1 MKRVLLLIASFIMC
15 AFAVNADPEW
25 GLTAGL
31 NVSTWNGSDCDAR
44 AGFNIGVKMEDEVS
58 APFFI
63 EAGALLSNKGC
74 KWTASYNNFSRD
86 YNYSL
91 WYLHVPVN
99 FGYKFD
105 LNENLQIAPKIG
117 IYAGIGLWGDDDNSD
132 DPFYDY
138 DDKDI
143 KYNNL
148 SLCEYSNFNHFDFG
162 FGLGAN
168 FYIQKHFEIST
179 GYEFGMVDTWDDIKF
194 GKDIPIVE
202 GSKLFGA
209 DDSKNRNWY
218 LNLAFIF

>member
-63 EAGALLSNKGC
+63 EAGVLLSNKGC
-74 KWTASYNNFSRD
+74 KWSQDMDNSWDENF
-86 YNYSL
+86 SL

-105 LNENLQIAPKIG
+105 LNENLQIAPKVG
-117 IYAGIGLWGDDDNSD
+117 IYGAVGLWGDDGNDN
-132 DPFYDY
+132 DPFYDF
-138 DDKDI
+138 DNKS
-143 KYNNL
+143 NN
-148 SLCEYSNFNHFDFG
+148 SVSCDNFNHFDFG
-162 FGLGAN
+162 FNLGVN
-168 FYIQKHFEIST
+168 FYVQKHFEVST
-179 GYEFGMVDTWDDIKF
+179 GYEFGMVNVWDGLKYDDNKVL
-194 GKDIPIVE
+194 K
-202 GSKLFGA
+202 A

-218 LNLAFIF
+218 LNLAFLF

>member
-74 KWTASYNNFSRD
+74 KWSQDMDNSWDENF
-86 YNYSL
+86 SL

-105 LNENLQIAPKIG
+105 LNENLQIAPKVG
-117 IYAGIGLWGDDDNSD
+117 IYGAVGLWGDDGNDN
-132 DPFYDY
+132 DPFYDF
-138 DDKDI
+138 DNKS
-143 KYNNL
+143 NN
-148 SLCEYSNFNHFDFG
+148 SVSCDNFNHFDFG
-162 FGLGAN
+162 FNLGVN
-168 FYIQKHFEIST
+168 FYVQKHFEVST
-179 GYEFGMVDTWDDIKF
+179 GYEFGMVNVWDGIKYDDN
-194 GKDIPIVE
+194 KVL
-202 GSKLFGA
+202 KA

-218 LNLAFIF
+218 LNLAFLF

>member
-74 KWTASYNNFSRD
+74 KWSQDMDNSWDENF
-86 YNYSL
+86 SL

-105 LNENLQIAPKIG
+105 LNENLQIAPKVG
-117 IYAGIGLWGDDDNSD
+117 IYGAVGLWGDDGNDN
-132 DPFYDY
+132 DPFYDF
-138 DDKDI
+138 DNKS
-143 KYNNL
+143 NN
-148 SLCEYSNFNHFDFG
+148 SVSCDNFNHFDFG
-162 FGLGAN
+162 FNLGVN
-168 FYIQKHFEIST
+168 FYVQKHFEVST
-179 GYEFGMVDTWDDIKF
+179 GYEFGMVNAWDGIKYDDN
-194 GKDIPIVE
+194 KVL
-202 GSKLFGA
+202 KA

-218 LNLAFIF
+218 LNLAFLF

>member
-15 AFAVNADPEW
+15 ASAVNADPEW

-63 EAGALLSNKGC
+63 EAGVLLSNKGC
-74 KWTASYNNFSRD
+74 KWSQDMDNSWDENF
-86 YNYSL
+86 SL

-105 LNENLQIAPKIG
+105 LNENLQIAPKVG
-117 IYAGIGLWGDDDNSD
+117 IYGAVGLWGDDGKDN
-132 DPFYDY
+132 DPFYDF
-138 DDKDI
+138 DNKS
-143 KYNNL
+143 NN
-148 SLCEYSNFNHFDFG
+148 SVSCDNFNHFDFG
-162 FGLGAN
+162 FNLGVN
-168 FYIQKHFEIST
+168 FYVQKHFEVST
-179 GYEFGMVDTWDDIKF
+179 GYEFGMVNVWDGIKYDDN
-194 GKDIPIVE
+194 KVL
-202 GSKLFGA
+202 KA

-218 LNLAFIF
+218 LNLAFLF

>member
-63 EAGALLSNKGC
+63 EAGVLLSNKGC
-74 KWTASYNNFSRD
+74 KWSQDMDNSWDENF
-86 YNYSL
+86 SL

-105 LNENLQIAPKIG
+105 LNENLQIAPKVG
-117 IYAGIGLWGDDDNSD
+117 IYGAVGLWGDDGNDN
-132 DPFYDY
+132 DPFYDF
-138 DDKDI
+138 DNKS
-143 KYNNL
+143 NN
-148 SLCEYSNFNHFDFG
+148 SVSCDNFNHFDFG
-162 FGLGAN
+162 FNLCVN
-168 FYIQKHFEIST
+168 FYVQKHFEVST
-179 GYEFGMVDTWDDIKF
+179 GYEFGMVNVWDGIKYDDN
-194 GKDIPIVE
+194 KVL
-202 GSKLFGA
+202 KA

-218 LNLAFIF
+218 LNLAFLF

>member
-1 MKRVLLLIASFIMC
+1 MC

-63 EAGALLSNKGC
+63 EAGVLLSNKGC
-74 KWTASYNNFSRD
+74 KWSQDMDNSWDENF
-86 YNYSL
+86 SL

-105 LNENLQIAPKIG
+105 LNENLQIAPKVG
-117 IYAGIGLWGDDDNSD
+117 IYGAVGLWGDDGNDN
-132 DPFYDY
+132 DPFYDF
-138 DDKDI
+138 DNKS
-143 KYNNL
+143 NN
-148 SLCEYSNFNHFDFG
+148 SVSCDNFNHFDFG
-162 FGLGAN
+162 FNLGVN
-168 FYIQKHFEIST
+168 FYVQKHFEVST
-179 GYEFGMVDTWDDIKF
+179 GYEFGMVNVWDGIKYDDN
-194 GKDIPIVE
+194 KVL
-202 GSKLFGA
+202 KA

-218 LNLAFIF
+218 LNLAFLF

>member
-15 AFAVNADPEW
+15 ASAVNADPEW

-74 KWTASYNNFSRD
+74 KWSQDMDNSWDENF
-86 YNYSL
+86 SL

-105 LNENLQIAPKIG
+105 LNENLQIAPKVG
-117 IYAGIGLWGDDDNSD
+117 IYGAVGLWGDDGNDN
-132 DPFYDY
+132 DPFYDF
-138 DDKDI
+138 DNKS
-143 KYNNL
+143 NN
-148 SLCEYSNFNHFDFG
+148 SVSCDNFNHFDFG
-162 FGLGAN
+162 FNLGVN
-168 FYIQKHFEIST
+168 FYVQKHFEVST
-179 GYEFGMVDTWDDIKF
+179 GYEFGMVNAWDGIKYDDN
-194 GKDIPIVE
+194 KVL
-202 GSKLFGA
+202 KA

-218 LNLAFIF
+218 LNLAFLF

>member
-63 EAGALLSNKGC
+63 EAGVLLSNKGC
-74 KWTASYNNFSRD
+74 KWSQDMDNSWDENF
-86 YNYSL
+86 SL

-105 LNENLQIAPKIG
+105 LNENLQIAPKVG
-117 IYAGIGLWGDDDNSD
+117 IYGAVGLWGDDGNDN
-132 DPFYDY
+132 DPFYDF
-138 DDKDI
+138 DNKS
-143 KYNNL
+143 NN
-148 SLCEYSNFNHFDFG
+148 SVSCDNFNHFDFG
-162 FGLGAN
+162 FNLGVN
-168 FYIQKHFEIST
+168 FYVQKHFEVST
-179 GYEFGMVDTWDDIKF
+179 GYEFGMVNVWDGIKYDDN
-194 GKDIPIVE
+194 KVL
-202 GSKLFGA
+202 KA

-218 LNLAFIF
+218 LNLAFLF

>member
-63 EAGALLSNKGC
+63 EAGVLLSNKGC
-74 KWTASYNNFSRD
+74 KWSQDMDNSWDENF
-86 YNYSL
+86 SL

-105 LNENLQIAPKIG
+105 LNENLQIAPKVG
-117 IYAGIGLWGDDDNSD
+117 IYGAVGLWGDDGNDN
-132 DPFYDY
+132 DPFYDF
-138 DDKDI
+138 DNKS
-143 KYNNL
+143 NN
-148 SLCEYSNFNHFDFG
+148 SVSCDNFNHFDFG
-162 FGLGAN
+162 FNLGVN
-168 FYIQKHFEIST
+168 FYVQKHFEVST
-179 GYEFGMVDTWDDIKF
+179 GYEFGMVNAWDGIKYDDN
-194 GKDIPIVE
+194 KVL
-202 GSKLFGA
+202 KA

-218 LNLAFIF
+218 LNLAFLF

>member
-74 KWTASYNNFSRD
+74 KWDYSLAGYDVLKENF
-86 YNYSL
+86 SL

-105 LNENLQIAPKIG
+105 LNENLQIAPKVG
-117 IYAGIGLWGDDDNSD
+117 IYGAVGLWGDDGNDN
-132 DPFYDY
+132 DPFYD
-138 DDKDI
+138 DLKVKETTI
-143 KYNNL
+143 
-148 SLCEYSNFNHFDFG
+148 SNDHFSNFDFG
-162 FGLGAN
+162 FNLGVN
-168 FYIQKHFEIST
+168 FYVQKHFEVST
-179 GYEFGMVDTWDDIKF
+179 GYDFGMVNVWDGIKEDDVTYF
-194 GKDIPIVE
+194 K
-202 GSKLFGA
+202 S

-218 LNLAFIF
+218 LNLAFLF